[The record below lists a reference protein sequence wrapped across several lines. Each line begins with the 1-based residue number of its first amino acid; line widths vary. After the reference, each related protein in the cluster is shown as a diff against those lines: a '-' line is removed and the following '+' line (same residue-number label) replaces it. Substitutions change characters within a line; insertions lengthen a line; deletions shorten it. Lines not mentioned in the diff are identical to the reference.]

1 MNPTPSSLDA
11 PPSRLGQALA
21 NARGQGRAALAA
33 YLPAGYPTLGQSLDA
48 LHLLSTTVDLIE
60 IGLPYTD
67 PLMDGPVIQHAA
79 AQALRA
85 GFRTEHLFT
94 TVRELAAASNT
105 ALVVMSYWQPI
116 HHFGPSR
123 FAQRL
128 AAAGGTGV
136 IIPDLPVEEAT
147 DWLSAAHEHHLDA
160 VFVVAPN
167 ATDQRLARVCAA
179 ASGMVYAP
187 ATAGVTGG
195 QGPLHP
201 GLRTFVGRLRT
212 LTNLPVGVGIGVST
226 PEQAACVGSYADAVI
241 VGSAFI
247 RAIEATPGPAG
258 AHQAAVLAQ
267 RLADGLRR
275 AVPTAA

>member
-1 MNPTPSSLDA
+1 MNLTSS
-11 PPSRLGQALA
+11 PPGVPASRLEQALA
-21 NARGQGRAALAA
+21 NARGEGRAALAA
-33 YLPAGYPTLGQSLDA
+33 YLPAGYPTLDQSLDA
-48 LHLLSTTVDLIE
+48 LHLLATTADVIE

-94 TVRELAAASNT
+94 TVRELAAASRT
-105 ALVVMSYWQPI
+105 ALVVMTYWQPV
-116 HHFGPSR
+116 HHYGPAR

-128 AAAGGTGV
+128 AAAGGAGV

-147 DWLSAAHEHHLDA
+147 DWLRAAQEHGLDT

-167 ATDQRLARVCAA
+167 TTDQRLTRVCAA
-179 ASGMVYAP
+179 ASGMIYAP
-187 ATAGVTGG
+187 ATAGVTGS

-201 GLRTFVGRLRT
+201 GLHTFVDRLRT
-212 LTNLPVGVGIGVST
+212 LTHLPIGVGIGVST
-226 PEQAACVGSYADAVI
+226 PQQAAIVGSYADAVI

-247 RAIEATPGPAG
+247 RAIETSPGPAG
-258 AHQAAVLAQ
+258 ALQAALLAQ

>member
-1 MNPTPSSLDA
+1 MT
-11 PPSRLGQALA
+11 QALA
-21 NARGQGRAALAA
+21 HARRRGRAALAA
-33 YLPAGYPTLGQSLDA
+33 YLPAGYPTFAQSLDT
-48 LHLLSTTVDLIE
+48 LHLLATTADVLE

-79 AQALRA
+79 EQALRA

-94 TVRELAAASNT
+94 IVRELAAASRT
-105 ALVVMSYWQPI
+105 ALVVMTYWQPV
-116 HHFGPSR
+116 HHFGPRR

-136 IIPDLPVEEAT
+136 IIPDLPVDEAT
-147 DWLSAAHEHHLDA
+147 EWLDAAHEHHLDT

-187 ATAGVTGG
+187 ATTGVTGA

-201 GLRTFVGRLRT
+201 DLPAFVNRLRT
-212 LTNLPVGVGIGVST
+212 LTHLPVGVGIGVST
-226 PEQAACVGSYADAVI
+226 PAQAALVGTYADAVI

-247 RAIEATPGPAG
+247 RAIDSAPGPAG
-258 AHQAAVLAQ
+258 PLQAALLAQ
-267 RLADGLRR
+267 RLADGLASR
-275 AVPTAA
+275 PAAA